1 MLVKYTESGQLTET
15 FSEEGQDL
23 LKDAEL
29 FSTGKHRGRNYT
41 SKDLHALVSSFNK
54 EDMIPIQ
61 LDHSES
67 AKDTVGFLESVKVV
81 GEKLMGTVRII
92 EDSIKQRVQKGLAKK
107 VSISFYT
114 DEKGNPSKIR
124 EVSLVAFPQLKGA
137 QLFHEQAHSRFTE
150 LNAKLAEMDKLI
162 ESLSDKPKQV
172 ASIEEPVISFE
183 EEYDKYVKSL
193 GIK

>member
-1 MLVKYTESGQLTET
+1 MLNKFPESGQLMES

-29 FSTGKHRGRNYT
+29 FSVGTHRGKAYT
-41 SKDLHALVSSFNK
+41 VEHLEALTNSFNK
-54 EDMIPIQ
+54 EDKIPLQ

-67 AKDTVGFLESVKVV
+67 VRDTVGFLESVSVV
-81 GEKLMGTVRII
+81 GNKLMGTVRII
-92 EDSIKQRVQKGLAKK
+92 EDSIKKRVNEKLAKK

-114 DEKGNPSKIR
+114 DEKGNPSRIR

-137 QLFHEQAHSRFTE
+137 QLFSEQ
-150 LNAKLAEMDKLI
+150 
-162 ESLSDKPKQV
+162 
-172 ASIEEPVISFE
+172 EEPLKYSPQEVYKAFSVTMEAKAQEEKSFN
-183 EEYDKYVKSL
+183 EEYGQYVKSL